1 MDKRKHLQEIVLG
14 KLDVHMQKNEIRP
27 VAITLNKL
35 NSKWT
40 NTPSVKP
47 EPLKVIGEN
56 IDRTLHDIGVGKDF
70 VRSTHLPKN

>member
-1 MDKRKHLQEIVLG
+1 
-14 KLDVHMQKNEIRP
+14 MQKNEIRP

-40 NTPSVKP
+40 KTPSVKP
-47 EPLKVIGEN
+47 EPLKLIGEN

-70 VRSTHLPKN
+70 LNRTPVA